1 MPTSCRCAAGFLGGT
16 FATLRRKWS
25 FHFIS
30 LLGSPWGSSLELLM
44 LIGTIFLQIHAYLH
58 TLINTTYKHIH
69 IHTELHTCRMHAHA
83 HGCMHGMHA
92 CMHKHIYTH
101 TYIHT
106 YIHSYIHRMSPR
118 CSWGCPYLAA
128 PAPDR
133 AGFRIWTTRNTTN
146 RLRTMIFD
154 DFRSG
159 RLQPQIGLV
168 SGSGP
173 PAIPP
178 IVSER

>member
-1 MPTSCRCAAGFLGGT
+1 MGV
-16 FATLRRKWS
+16 
-25 FHFIS
+25 HFGAFDVNWC
-30 LLGSPWGSSLELLM
+30 LFP
-44 LIGTIFLQIHAYLH
+44 QIHAHLH

-83 HGCMHGMHA
+83 HGCMHGMHACMHA